1 MSLADT
7 FLNDLDELGSE
18 DEYETVEGKPTKPMV
33 SVVAEKG

>member
-18 DEYETVEGKPTKPMV
+18 EEDEDAEVKPTKPMV
-33 SVVAEKG
+33 SVVVERG